1 MANPSKRWIDGLQFS
16 SLFWSPP
23 QDPQERKVQIT
34 AYVEY
39 FGQFTSEQFP
49 EDIAELIRSRY
60 PSKEQR
66 LVDDVLATFVLH
78 HPEHGHAVILPIIS
92 GIIDGILNEYSEQ
105 WALACGEILRIL
117 THYNRPIYKMEPQ
130 NSEPDRSHSSSQART
145 SESVDGEPSFHIPL
159 MQQERKPLRPLS
171 PWITDILIAA
181 PLGIRSDYF
190 RWCSGVM
197 GKYAAG
203 DLKPATTAVSRGSG
217 KHPQLMPSTPRWA
230 VANGAGVI
238 LSVCDEEV
246 ARYETVSLTAAAV
259 PALLLPPP
267 TTALDEHLVAGLP
280 ALEPYARLFH
290 RYYAIATPSATQRL
304 LLGLLEAPPSW
315 APDALDAAVQL
326 VELLRAAEDYATG
339 IRLPRNWMHLHFL
352 RAIGTAMSM
361 RAGIA
366 ADAAAALL
374 FRILSQPALLFPP
387 IRQVEGVEV
396 QHEPSGGYISCYRK
410 QIEVPAAEATIEATA
425 QGIASMLCAHGPE
438 VEWRICTIWEAA
450 YGLIPLSSS
459 AVDLPEII
467 VSTPLQPPILSWN
480 LYIPLL
486 KVLEYLPRGSPSEA
500 CLMKIFVAT
509 VEAILQRT
517 FPPESSREQTRKTR
531 YSIGSASKNLAV
543 AELRTMVHSL
553 FLEACASIE
562 LASRLL
568 FVVLTVC
575 VSHEAQFHGS
585 KRPRGEESFPPD
597 DGIEESQ
604 AQSEK
609 LKDVKPRKA
618 KKQGP
623 VAAFDSY
630 VLAAVCALAC
640 ELQLFP
646 LVTRG
651 NNHSTSIDVQA
662 TVNPVKVNGSSIEY
676 RHGVDSAIHHTH
688 RILAIL
694 EALFSLKPSSVGT
707 SWGYSSNEIVA
718 AAMVAAHVSEL
729 FRRSKACMYALSVL
743 MRCKWDNEIYSRA
756 SSLYNLIDIHS
767 KAVASIVNKAEPL
780 EAQLISAPVR
790 KTSPCLDDRKQNK
803 CSSATCFDPGQ
814 SSTSALEDSTHSDN
828 NFRCERLLASNAGS
842 GNSLG
847 KGITSLPLDASD
859 LANFLTRDR
868 HIGFNCS
875 AQILLRSVLVEQ
887 EICFSVVSL
896 LWHKMIAAP
905 ETQPSAE
912 STSAQQGWRQVV
924 DALCNVVSASPTKAA
939 TAVVLQADREL
950 QPWIAK
956 DDDQGQKMWRINQR
970 IVKLIVELM
979 RNHDSPE
986 SLVIVA
992 SASDL
997 LLRATDGMLVDG
1009 EACTL
1014 PQLELLEAT
1023 ARAVQ
1028 PVLEWGES
1036 GLAVAD
1042 GLSNLLKCRLPATTR
1057 CLSHTSAHVRALSTS
1072 VLRNILHI
1080 GSIKSKT
1087 KVEIT
1092 SMHGPSY
1099 QYFNIGSI
1107 DWQTD
1112 IGKCLTWEAYSQLA
1126 RGMPIQ
1132 SLDAAAKELGS
1143 NQSPRGSSLSPNL
1156 LIPRKMSLVANEDFQ
1171 HILRVLNT
1179 NVDGKQKIMFA
1190 MTSIKGIGRR
1200 FANIVCKKADV
1211 DMNKRAGEL
1220 TAQELDNLMTIVANP
1235 RQFKIPDWFLNRQKD
1250 YKDGK
1255 YSQVVSNALDMK
1267 LRDDLERLKKIRNHR
1282 GLRHYWGLRVRGQ
1295 HTKTTGRRGKTVGV
1309 SKKR

>member
-1 MANPSKRWIDGLQFS
+1 MASSYEKWIDGLQYS
-16 SLFWSPP
+16 SLFWPLP
-23 QDPQERKVQIT
+23 QDAQQRKAQIT

-49 EDIAELIRSRY
+49 DDIAELIRNRY
-60 PSKEQR
+60 PSKEGR
-66 LVDDVLATFVLH
+66 LFDDVLAIFVLH

-92 GIIDGILNEYSEQ
+92 CIIDGTLEYDRSSPPFASFISLVCPSSENEYSEQ

-117 THYNRPIYKMEPQ
+117 THYNRPIYKVEQ
-130 NSEPDRSHSSSQART
+130 KLSEADRSDSGNLATT
-145 SESVDGEPSFHIPL
+145 SNSPNRDVQP
-159 MQQERKPLRPLS
+159 ERKTLRPLS
-171 PWITDILIAA
+171 PWITDILLAA

-190 RWCSGVM
+190 RWCGGVT

-203 DLKPATTAVSRGSG
+203 ELKPPSTTSRGSG

-246 ARYETVSLTAAAV
+246 ARYETATLTAAAV

-267 TTALDEHLVAGLP
+267 TTAMDEHLVAGLP

-290 RYYAIATPSATQRL
+290 RYYAIASPSATQRL

-326 VELLRAAEDYATG
+326 VELLRAAEDYASG
-339 IRLPRNWMHLHFL
+339 MRLPRNWMHLHFL

-387 IRQVEGVEV
+387 LRQVEGVEV
-396 QHEPSGGYISCYRK
+396 QHELLDGYNSRYRK
-410 QIEVPAAEATIEATA
+410 QIEAPAAEATIEATA

-467 VSTPLQPPILSWN
+467 VATPLQPPILSWS

-517 FPPESSREQTRKTR
+517 FPPESSREEIRKTR
-531 YSIGSASKNLAV
+531 YVLGIGSASKNLAV

-553 FLEACASIE
+553 FLESCASVE

-575 VSHEAQFHGS
+575 VGHEAQPKGS
-585 KRPRGEESFPPD
+585 KRPRGENNYTPD
-597 DGIEESQ
+597 EISKDLQLVSSSQ
-604 AQSEK
+604 REK
-609 LKDVKPRKA
+609 IRKT

-623 VAAFDSY
+623 IAAFDSY

-646 LVTRG
+646 LISKG
-651 NNHSTSIDVQA
+651 SNHFDYKDRHDVA
-662 TVNPVKVNGSSIEY
+662 KTAKINGSSTVLRNGLDAAV
-676 RHGVDSAIHHTH
+676 RHTQ

-707 SWGYSSNEIVA
+707 SWSYSSNEIVA
-718 AAMVAAHVSEL
+718 AAMVAAHISEL
-729 FRRSKACMYALSVL
+729 FRRSKACMHALSVL
-743 MRCKWDNEIYSRA
+743 MRCKLDNEIHSRA

-767 KAVASIVNKAEPL
+767 KAVASIVIKAEPL
-780 EAQLISAPVR
+780 EAHLMNGLVWKDSPVCINGKKQKR
-790 KTSPCLDDRKQNK
+790 CSNTIRTDSEEPSSSHCDNSEESGTSLNSEKA
-803 CSSATCFDPGQ
+803 SHLTEG
-814 SSTSALEDSTHSDN
+814 TEDLT
-828 NFRCERLLASNAGS
+828 
-842 GNSLG
+842 G
-847 KGITSLPLDASD
+847 KGITNFPLDASD
-859 LANFLTRDR
+859 LANFLTMDR

-875 AQILLRSVLVEQ
+875 AKVLLRSVLAEKQ
-887 EICFSVVSL
+887 ELCFSVVSL
-896 LWHKMIAAP
+896 LWHKLIVSP
-905 ETQPSAE
+905 ETQPIAE

-924 DALCNVVSASPTKAA
+924 DALCNVVSASPAKAA
-939 TAVVLQADREL
+939 TAVVLQAEREL

-979 RNHDSPE
+979 RNHDTPE
-986 SLVIVA
+986 SLVILA

-1023 ARAVQ
+1023 ARSIQ
-1028 PVLEWGES
+1028 LVLGWGET
-1036 GLAVAD
+1036 GLTVTD
-1042 GLSNLLKCRLPATTR
+1042 GLSNLLKCRLPATIR
-1057 CLSHTSAHVRALSTS
+1057 CLSHPSAHVRALSTS
-1072 VLRNILHI
+1072 VLRDILHS
-1080 GSIKSKT
+1080 GSAKSSPKQVDIKRIQDAT
-1087 KVEIT
+1087 NEYLDVVGT
-1092 SMHGPSY
+1092 
-1099 QYFNIGSI
+1099 I
-1107 DWQTD
+1107 DWQAD
-1112 IGKCLTWEAYSQLA
+1112 IEKCLTWEAQSRLA
-1126 RGMPIQ
+1126 TGMPNQ
-1132 SLDAAAKELGS
+1132 FLDTAAKELGCT
-1143 NQSPRGSSLSPNL
+1143 
-1156 LIPRKMSLVANEDFQ
+1156 I
-1171 HILRVLNT
+1171 
-1179 NVDGKQKIMFA
+1179 
-1190 MTSIKGIGRR
+1190 SI
-1200 FANIVCKKADV
+1200 
-1211 DMNKRAGEL
+1211 
-1220 TAQELDNLMTIVANP
+1220 
-1235 RQFKIPDWFLNRQKD
+1235 
-1250 YKDGK
+1250 
-1255 YSQVVSNALDMK
+1255 
-1267 LRDDLERLKKIRNHR
+1267 
-1282 GLRHYWGLRVRGQ
+1282 RHL
-1295 HTKTTGRRGKTVGV
+1295 
-1309 SKKR
+1309 

>member
-1 MANPSKRWIDGLQFS
+1 MAVSIERWIDGLQFS
-16 SLFWSPP
+16 SLFWPPP
-23 QDPQERKVQIT
+23 QVAQQKKAQVT
-34 AYVEY
+34 AYVDY

-49 EDIAELIRSRY
+49 DDISELVRNHY
-60 PSKEQR
+60 PSKEHR
-66 LVDDVLATFVLH
+66 LFDDVLATFVLH
-78 HPEHGHAVILPIIS
+78 HPEHGHAVVLPIIS
-92 GIIDGILNEYSEQ
+92 CIIDGTLVYDRTSPPFASFISLVCPSNENEYSDQ

-117 THYNRPIYKMEPQ
+117 THYNRPIYKVERHY
-130 NSEPDRSHSSSQART
+130 SETERISSGSEATTSH
-145 SESVDGEPSFHIPL
+145 SVDGESSSTPPA
-159 MQQERKPLRPLS
+159 QQERKPIRPLS
-171 PWITDILIAA
+171 PWITDILLAA

-203 DLKPATTAVSRGSG
+203 ELKPPTTASRGSG

-246 ARYETVSLTAAAV
+246 ARYETATLTAVAV

-326 VELLRAAEDYATG
+326 VELLRAAEDYASG

-374 FRILSQPALLFPP
+374 FRVLSQPALLFPP
-387 IRQVEGVEV
+387 VRQVEGVDV
-396 QHEPSGGYISCYRK
+396 QHGPLGGYISSYRK

-425 QGIASMLCAHGPE
+425 QGIASMLCAHGPD

-467 VSTPLQPPILSWN
+467 VAAPLQPPVLSWN

-517 FPPESSREQTRKTR
+517 FPPESYMEQNRKAR
-531 YSIGSASKNLAV
+531 YFSGIGSASKNLAV

-553 FLEACASIE
+553 FLESCASVE

-575 VSHEAQFHGS
+575 VSHEAQSNRS
-585 KRPRGEESFPPD
+585 KRARVEESFLPD
-597 DGIEESQ
+597 EITEDLHDLSDKQREI
-604 AQSEK
+604 K
-609 LKDVKPRKA
+609 NKRV

-623 VAAFDSY
+623 VPAFDSY
-630 VLAAVCALAC
+630 VLAAICALAC

-646 LVTRG
+646 FISKGG
-651 NNHSTSIDVQA
+651 NHLHSKDVKNGAKPVKINGSCNELKSSID
-662 TVNPVKVNGSSIEY
+662 
-676 RHGVDSAIHHTH
+676 SAVCHTR

-694 EALFSLKPSSVGT
+694 EALFSLEPSSVGT
-707 SWGYSSNEIVA
+707 SWSYSSNEIVA

-729 FRRSKACMYALSVL
+729 FRRSKACMHALSVL
-743 MRCKWDNEIYSRA
+743 MRCKWDNEIYTRA

-780 EAQLISAPVR
+780 EAHLKHAPGWKNSPTSSDAR
-790 KTSPCLDDRKQNK
+790 KRDRNENGRCLN
-803 CSSATCFDPGQ
+803 SGQ
-814 SSTSALEDSTHSDN
+814 SSLLKGKDSSHSESKYKSESASHSN
-828 NFRCERLLASNAGS
+828 EGS
-842 GNSLG
+842 GNTLG
-847 KGITSLPLDASD
+847 KGVANFPLDASD
-859 LANFLTRDR
+859 LANFLTKDR
-868 HIGFNCS
+868 HIVFSCS
-875 AQILLRSVLVEQ
+875 AQVFLGSMLAEKQ
-887 EICFSVVSL
+887 ELCFSVVSL
-896 LWHKMIAAP
+896 LWHKLIAAP
-905 ETQPSAE
+905 ETKPTAE

-924 DALCNVVSASPTKAA
+924 DALCNVVTASPTKAA
-939 TAVVLQADREL
+939 TAVVLQAEKEL

-956 DDDQGQKMWRINQR
+956 DDSQKIWRINQR

-986 SLVIVA
+986 SLVILA

-1028 PVLEWGES
+1028 PVLELGES
-1036 GLAVAD
+1036 GLAIAD
-1042 GLSNLLKCRLPATTR
+1042 GLSNLLKCRLPATIR
-1057 CLSHTSAHVRALSTS
+1057 CLSHPSAHVRALSTS
-1072 VLRNILHI
+1072 VLRDILHT
-1080 GSIKSKT
+1080 GTIKTNSKP
-1087 KVEIT
+1087 VELNGT
-1092 SMHGPSY
+1092 RGPSY
-1099 QYFNIGSI
+1099 RFFNPGVI
-1107 DWQTD
+1107 DWQAD
-1112 IGKCLTWEAYSQLA
+1112 IQKRLTWEAHSRLA
-1126 RGMPIQ
+1126 TGMPIQ
-1132 SLDAAAKELGS
+1132 FLDIAAKELGCTI
-1143 NQSPRGSSLSPNL
+1143 NL
-1156 LIPRKMSLVANEDFQ
+1156 
-1171 HILRVLNT
+1171 
-1179 NVDGKQKIMFA
+1179 
-1190 MTSIKGIGRR
+1190 
-1200 FANIVCKKADV
+1200 
-1211 DMNKRAGEL
+1211 
-1220 TAQELDNLMTIVANP
+1220 
-1235 RQFKIPDWFLNRQKD
+1235 
-1250 YKDGK
+1250 
-1255 YSQVVSNALDMK
+1255 
-1267 LRDDLERLKKIRNHR
+1267 
-1282 GLRHYWGLRVRGQ
+1282 
-1295 HTKTTGRRGKTVGV
+1295 
-1309 SKKR
+1309 

>member
-1 MANPSKRWIDGLQFS
+1 MISSVIDGTLVYDKTSPPFAS
-16 SLFWSPP
+16 FISLFCP
-23 QDPQERKVQIT
+23 Q
-34 AYVEY
+34 
-39 FGQFTSEQFP
+39 SE
-49 EDIAELIRSRY
+49 
-60 PSKEQR
+60 
-66 LVDDVLATFVLH
+66 
-78 HPEHGHAVILPIIS
+78 
-92 GIIDGILNEYSEQ
+92 NEYSEQ

-117 THYNRPIYKMEPQ
+117 THYNRPIFKTERQ
-130 NSEPDRSHSSSQART
+130 CSETERST
-145 SESVDGEPSFHIPL
+145 SGSHATTSNSVDGKRDRSCL
-159 MQQERKPLRPLS
+159 TQLERKPIRPLS
-171 PWITDILIAA
+171 PWITDILLAA

-203 DLKPATTAVSRGSG
+203 ELKPPITASSCGSG
-217 KHPQLMPSTPRWA
+217 KHPQLVPSTPRWA

-238 LSVCDEEV
+238 LSVCDDEV
-246 ARYETVSLTAAAV
+246 ARYETATLTAAAV

-326 VELLRAAEDYATG
+326 VELLRAAEDYASG

-366 ADAAAALL
+366 ADTAAALL

-387 IRQVEGVEV
+387 LRQVDGVEV
-396 QHEPSGGYISCYRK
+396 QHEPLGGYISSYRK

-459 AVDLPEII
+459 AVDLPEI
-467 VSTPLQPPILSWN
+467 VVATPLQPPLLSWN
-480 LYIPLL
+480 LYIPLV

-517 FPPESSREQTRKTR
+517 FPSESIRRQNRTR
-531 YSIGSASKNLAV
+531 YHSSLGSSSKNLAV

-553 FLEACASIE
+553 FLESCASVE

-575 VSHEAQFHGS
+575 LSHEAQFNGS
-585 KRPRGEESFPPD
+585 KKPRGEDSYLAEEM
-597 DGIEESQ
+597 IEELE
-604 AQSEK
+604 AMSERQKEEKNKK
-609 LKDVKPRKA
+609 L

-646 LVTRG
+646 LVSRG
-651 NNHSTSIDVQA
+651 SDHPISNNVRDTI
-662 TVNPVKVNGSSIEY
+662 NPVKINGSSHELQNGI
-676 RHGVDSAIHHTH
+676 DSAIRHTH

-707 SWGYSSNEIVA
+707 SWSYSSNEIVA

-729 FRRSKACMYALSVL
+729 FRQSKACMHALSVL
-743 MRCKWDNEIYSRA
+743 RRCKWDNEIHSRA

-767 KAVASIVNKAEPL
+767 KTVASIVNKAEPL
-780 EAQLISAPVR
+780 EANLILTPSWKDSLACFQSGKNGYCSTEQTSVSPSEVSAISKPDCESER
-790 KTSPCLDDRKQNK
+790 
-803 CSSATCFDPGQ
+803 SSHSNEASGY
-814 SSTSALEDSTHSDN
+814 AL
-828 NFRCERLLASNAGS
+828 
-842 GNSLG
+842 GNS
-847 KGITSLPLDASD
+847 IASFPLDASD
-859 LANFLTRDR
+859 LANFLTMDR
-868 HIGFNCS
+868 HIGFNCN
-875 AQILLRSVLVEQ
+875 AQILLRSMLTEKQ
-887 EICFSVVSL
+887 ELCFSVVSL
-896 LWHKMIAAP
+896 LWHKLIASP
-905 ETQPSAE
+905 ETQPCAE

-924 DALCNVVSASPTKAA
+924 DALCNVVSASPSKAA

-956 DDDQGQKMWRINQR
+956 DDDLGQKMWRINQR

-979 RNHDSPE
+979 RNHDRIE

-1028 PVLEWGES
+1028 PVLELGES
-1036 GLAVAD
+1036 GFAVAD
-1042 GLSNLLKCRLPATTR
+1042 GLSNLLKCRIPATVR
-1057 CLSHTSAHVRALSTS
+1057 CLSHPSAHVRALSTS
-1072 VLRNILHI
+1072 VLRDILHT
-1080 GSIKSKT
+1080 GSIR
-1087 KVEIT
+1087 
-1092 SMHGPSY
+1092 PSHKPPHMNGIHKHPY
-1099 QYFNIGSI
+1099 EYFNTEVT
-1107 DWQTD
+1107 DWLAD
-1112 IGKCLTWEAYSQLA
+1112 IEKCLTWEA
-1126 RGMPIQ
+1126 RGRLSHGMSINF
-1132 SLDAAAKELGS
+1132 LDIAAKELGCT
-1143 NQSPRGSSLSPNL
+1143 
-1156 LIPRKMSLVANEDFQ
+1156 I
-1171 HILRVLNT
+1171 
-1179 NVDGKQKIMFA
+1179 
-1190 MTSIKGIGRR
+1190 SI
-1200 FANIVCKKADV
+1200 
-1211 DMNKRAGEL
+1211 
-1220 TAQELDNLMTIVANP
+1220 
-1235 RQFKIPDWFLNRQKD
+1235 
-1250 YKDGK
+1250 
-1255 YSQVVSNALDMK
+1255 
-1267 LRDDLERLKKIRNHR
+1267 
-1282 GLRHYWGLRVRGQ
+1282 
-1295 HTKTTGRRGKTVGV
+1295 
-1309 SKKR
+1309 

>member
-1 MANPSKRWIDGLQFS
+1 MASSSERWIDGLQFS
-16 SLFWSPP
+16 SLFWPPP
-23 QDPQERKVQIT
+23 QDAQQRKAQIT

-49 EDIAELIRSRY
+49 DDIAELIRNRY
-60 PSKEQR
+60 PSKEKR
-66 LVDDVLATFVLH
+66 LFDDVLATFVLH
-78 HPEHGHAVILPIIS
+78 HPEHGHAVVLPIIS
-92 GIIDGILNEYSEQ
+92 CLIDGLVYDRSSPPFASFISLVCPSSENEYSEQ

-117 THYNRPIYKMEPQ
+117 THYNRPVYKVEQQ
-130 NSEPDRSHSSSQART
+130 NSETERSNGGNHATSSG
-145 SESVDGEPSFHIPL
+145 SVDRESCPTPSV
-159 MQQERKPLRPLS
+159 QQERKPLRPLS
-171 PWITDILIAA
+171 PWITDILLAA

-203 DLKPATTAVSRGSG
+203 ELKPPITASSRGSG

-238 LSVCDEEV
+238 LSVCDDEV
-246 ARYETVSLTAAAV
+246 ARYETATLTAAAV

-326 VELLRAAEDYATG
+326 VELLRAAEDYASG

-352 RAIGTAMSM
+352 RAIGIAMSM

-387 IRQVEGVEV
+387 LRQVEGVEV
-396 QHEPSGGYISCYRK
+396 QLEPLGGYFSSYRK

-450 YGLIPLSSS
+450 YGLIPLGSS
-459 AVDLPEII
+459 AVDLPEI
-467 VSTPLQPPILSWN
+467 VVATPLQPPILSWN

-509 VEAILQRT
+509 VEAILTRT
-517 FPPESSREQTRKTR
+517 FPPQSSREQTRKAR
-531 YSIGSASKNLAV
+531 YFSGLGSASKNLAV

-553 FLEACASIE
+553 FLESCASVE

-568 FVVLTVC
+568 FIVLTVC
-575 VSHEAQFHGS
+575 VSHEAQSKGS
-585 KRPRGEESFPPD
+585 KRPRDEESLPTD
-597 DGIEESQ
+597 DSNEPSQ
-604 AQSEK
+604 LTSEVQKNMKYRK
-609 LKDVKPRKA
+609 L

-646 LVTRG
+646 FISRG
-651 NNHSTSIDVQA
+651 SNHSSSKNARTLA
-662 TVNPVKVNGSSIEY
+662 KPVKLNGCNGSSSEFQSSF
-676 RHGVDSAIHHTH
+676 DSAVHHTH

-707 SWGYSSNEIVA
+707 SWSYSSNEIVA

-729 FRRSKACMYALSVL
+729 FRRSKACMHALSVL
-743 MRCKWDNEIYSRA
+743 MRCKWDNEIYTRA

-767 KAVASIVNKAEPL
+767 KAVASIVTKAEPL
-780 EAQLISAPVR
+780 EAHLQVPVWKDSLVCFDGKR
-790 KTSPCLDDRKQNK
+790 QNK
-803 CSSATCFDPGQ
+803 KLSIRCFDSGQ
-814 SSTSALEDSTHSDN
+814 SSASQCVESTHSDATIIT
-828 NFRCERLLASNAGS
+828 ERSSCSKEGS
-842 GNSLG
+842 GSTLG
-847 KGITSLPLDASD
+847 KDIAAFPLDASD
-859 LANFLTRDR
+859 LANFLTMDR
-868 HIGFNCS
+868 HIGFNFS
-875 AQILLRSVLVEQ
+875 AQVLLRTLLVEKQ
-887 EICFSVVSL
+887 ELCFSVVSL

-905 ETQPSAE
+905 ETQPSAV

-939 TAVVLQADREL
+939 TAIVLQAEREL

-956 DDDQGQKMWRINQR
+956 DDDQGQKLWRINQR
-970 IVKLIVELM
+970 IVRLMVELM
-979 RNHDSPE
+979 RNHDTPE
-986 SLVIVA
+986 SLVILA

-1014 PQLELLEAT
+1014 PQLE
-1023 ARAVQ
+1023 
-1028 PVLEWGES
+1028 
-1036 GLAVAD
+1036 
-1042 GLSNLLKCRLPATTR
+1042 
-1057 CLSHTSAHVRALSTS
+1057 VR
-1072 VLRNILHI
+1072 N
-1080 GSIKSKT
+1080 
-1087 KVEIT
+1087 
-1092 SMHGPSY
+1092 
-1099 QYFNIGSI
+1099 
-1107 DWQTD
+1107 
-1112 IGKCLTWEAYSQLA
+1112 
-1126 RGMPIQ
+1126 
-1132 SLDAAAKELGS
+1132 
-1143 NQSPRGSSLSPNL
+1143 
-1156 LIPRKMSLVANEDFQ
+1156 
-1171 HILRVLNT
+1171 
-1179 NVDGKQKIMFA
+1179 
-1190 MTSIKGIGRR
+1190 
-1200 FANIVCKKADV
+1200 
-1211 DMNKRAGEL
+1211 
-1220 TAQELDNLMTIVANP
+1220 
-1235 RQFKIPDWFLNRQKD
+1235 FL
-1250 YKDGK
+1250 
-1255 YSQVVSNALDMK
+1255 
-1267 LRDDLERLKKIRNHR
+1267 
-1282 GLRHYWGLRVRGQ
+1282 
-1295 HTKTTGRRGKTVGV
+1295 
-1309 SKKR
+1309 

>member
-1 MANPSKRWIDGLQFS
+1 MASSSERWIDGLQFS
-16 SLFWSPP
+16 SLFWPPP
-23 QDPQERKVQIT
+23 QDAEQRKIQTT

-49 EDIAELIRSRY
+49 EEIAELIRSHY
-60 PSKEQR
+60 PHKERR
-66 LVDDVLATFVLH
+66 LFDDVLAMFVLH
-78 HPEHGHAVILPIIS
+78 HPEHGHAVALPIIS
-92 GIIDGILNEYSEQ
+92 CIIDGTLVYDKSSPPFASFVSLVCPNSENEYSEQ
-105 WALACGEILRIL
+105 WALACTEILRIL
-117 THYNRPIYKMEPQ
+117 THYNRPIYKTEQQ
-130 NSEPDRSHSSSQART
+130 NSEFERSSSSSHATT
-145 SESVDGEPSFHIPL
+145 SDSRDGELSNMPL
-159 MQQERKPLRPLS
+159 VQQERKPLRPLS
-171 PWITDILIAA
+171 PWITDILLAA

-203 DLKPATTAVSRGSG
+203 ELKPPTIASSRGSG
-217 KHPQLMPSTPRWA
+217 KHPQLMLSTPRWA

-238 LSVCDEEV
+238 LSVCDDEL
-246 ARYETVSLTAAAV
+246 ARYETATLTAAAV
-259 PALLLPPP
+259 PALLLPPA

-290 RYYAIATPSATQRL
+290 RYYAFATPSATQRL

-326 VELLRAAEDYATG
+326 VELLRAAEEYATG
-339 IRLPRNWMHLHFL
+339 IKLPRNWMHLHFL
-352 RAIGTAMSM
+352 RAIGVAMSM

-387 IRQVEGVEV
+387 LRQVDGVEV
-396 QHEPSGGYISCYRK
+396 QHEPLGGYISCYRK

-425 QGIASMLCAHGPE
+425 QGIASVLCAHGPE

-467 VSTPLQPPILSWN
+467 VATPLQPPILSWN

-509 VEAILQRT
+509 VEAIIKRT
-517 FPPESSREQTRKTR
+517 FPPESSPENTRR
-531 YSIGSASKNLAV
+531 ARHLSGIGSASKNLAV

-553 FLEACASIE
+553 FLESCASVE

-568 FVVLTVC
+568 FIVLTVC
-575 VSHEAQFHGS
+575 VSHEAQSNGS
-585 KRPRGEESFPPD
+585 KKPRGEENYFPD
-597 DGIEESQ
+597 ESTEDLQ
-604 AQSEK
+604 
-609 LKDVKPRKA
+609 KDLRTRKVKR
-618 KKQGP
+618 QGP

-640 ELQLFP
+640 ELQLVP
-646 LVTRG
+646 LVSRSG
-651 NNHSTSIDVQA
+651 NHSKSKDAQILA
-662 TVNPVKVNGSSIEY
+662 KPAKINGNSNECKSSIE
-676 RHGVDSAIHHTH
+676 SAIHHTH
-688 RILAIL
+688 RILTIL
-694 EALFSLKPSSVGT
+694 EALFSLKPSSIGT

-729 FRRSKACMYALSVL
+729 FRRSKACMHALSVL

-756 SSLYNLIDIHS
+756 TSLYNLIDIHR

-780 EAQLISAPVR
+780 KAHLMHAPIWRDSIACSDGQKLHKCAKGGYFNPENASSSHCEASDQPEIHLKSEGA
-790 KTSPCLDDRKQNK
+790 S
-803 CSSATCFDPGQ
+803 CSDES
-814 SSTSALEDSTHSDN
+814 
-828 NFRCERLLASNAGS
+828 S
-842 GNSLG
+842 GNGLG
-847 KGITSLPLDASD
+847 KGIASFLVDASD
-859 LANFLTRDR
+859 LANFLTMDR

-875 AQILLRSVLVEQ
+875 AQFLLRSVLAEKQ
-887 EICFSVVSL
+887 ELCFSVVSL
-896 LWHKMIAAP
+896 LWNKLIAAP

-939 TAVVLQADREL
+939 TAVVLQAEREL

-979 RNHDSPE
+979 RIYDSPE
-986 SLVIVA
+986 SLVILA

-1023 ARAVQ
+1023 ARAIQ
-1028 PVLEWGES
+1028 PILRWGKS
-1036 GLAVAD
+1036 GLAIAD
-1042 GLSNLLKCRLPATTR
+1042 GLSNLLKCRLPATIR
-1057 CLSHTSAHVRALSTS
+1057 CLSHPSAHVRALSTS
-1072 VLRNILHI
+1072 VLRDFLHTSSFKSNIEQVERNGIHGSSLH
-1080 GSIKSKT
+1080 
-1087 KVEIT
+1087 
-1092 SMHGPSY
+1092 
-1099 QYFNIGSI
+1099 YFNIDAI
-1107 DWQTD
+1107 NWQAD
-1112 IGKCLTWEAYSQLA
+1112 IEKCLTWEAHSRLA
-1126 RGMPIQ
+1126 TGMPIQ
-1132 SLDAAAKELGS
+1132 FLDIAAKELGCT
-1143 NQSPRGSSLSPNL
+1143 
-1156 LIPRKMSLVANEDFQ
+1156 I
-1171 HILRVLNT
+1171 
-1179 NVDGKQKIMFA
+1179 
-1190 MTSIKGIGRR
+1190 SI
-1200 FANIVCKKADV
+1200 
-1211 DMNKRAGEL
+1211 
-1220 TAQELDNLMTIVANP
+1220 
-1235 RQFKIPDWFLNRQKD
+1235 
-1250 YKDGK
+1250 
-1255 YSQVVSNALDMK
+1255 
-1267 LRDDLERLKKIRNHR
+1267 
-1282 GLRHYWGLRVRGQ
+1282 
-1295 HTKTTGRRGKTVGV
+1295 
-1309 SKKR
+1309 

>member
-1 MANPSKRWIDGLQFS
+1 MSTSSSSSERWIDGLQYS
-16 SLFWSPP
+16 SLFWPPP
-23 QDPQERKVQIT
+23 QDAHQRKVQTT

-49 EDIAELIRSRY
+49 DDIAELIRNRY
-60 PSKEQR
+60 PSTEKR
-66 LVDDVLATFVLH
+66 LFDDVLATFVLH
-78 HPEHGHAVILPIIS
+78 HPEHGHAVVLPIIS
-92 GIIDGILNEYSEQ
+92 CLIDGTLVYDRSSPPFASFISLVCPSSEKEYSEQ

-117 THYNRPIYKMEPQ
+117 THYNRPIYKMEQQ
-130 NSEPDRSHSSSQART
+130 NNETEKSDSNHATSSGSINGDSCHTTA
-145 SESVDGEPSFHIPL
+145 V
-159 MQQERKPLRPLS
+159 QQERKPLRPLS
-171 PWITDILIAA
+171 PWITDILLAA

-203 DLKPATTAVSRGSG
+203 ELKPPTTASSRGSG

-238 LSVCDEEV
+238 LSVCDDEV
-246 ARYETVSLTAAAV
+246 ARYETATLTAAAV

-326 VELLRAAEDYATG
+326 VELLRAAEDYASG

-374 FRILSQPALLFPP
+374 FRVLSQPALLFPP
-387 IRQVEGVEV
+387 LRQVDGVEV
-396 QHEPSGGYISCYRK
+396 QHEPLGGYISSYRK

-450 YGLIPLSSS
+450 YGLIPLGSS

-467 VSTPLQPPILSWN
+467 VATPLQPPILSWN

-517 FPPESSREQTRKTR
+517 FPPETSREQTRKAR
-531 YSIGSASKNLAV
+531 YLLGMGSASKNLAV

-553 FLEACASIE
+553 FLESCASVE

-575 VSHEAQFHGS
+575 VSHEAQSSGS
-585 KRPRGEESFPPD
+585 KRPRGEESFQP
-597 DGIEESQ
+597 EENAEDSQ
-604 AQSEK
+604 LTSEMQSK
-609 LKDVKPRKA
+609 RRLRKV

-630 VLAAVCALAC
+630 VLAAVCALSC

-646 LVTRG
+646 FVSRG
-651 NNHSTSIDVQA
+651 SNHSSSKDTRAVSAD
-662 TVNPVKVNGSSIEY
+662 PVKLNGALNEFQSSL
-676 RHGVDSAIHHTH
+676 DSAVHHTH
-688 RILAIL
+688 RILSIL

-718 AAMVAAHVSEL
+718 AAMVAAHISEL
-729 FRRSKACMYALSVL
+729 FRRSKACMHALSVL
-743 MRCKWDNEIYSRA
+743 MRCKWDNEIYNRA
-756 SSLYNLIDIHS
+756 SSLYNLIDFHS
-767 KAVASIVNKAEPL
+767 KAVASIVTKAEPL
-780 EAQLISAPVR
+780 EAHLHVQVWKDSQVHFDSKKRNKSSSTNFCDSGEASSSQTEDSASACKIR
-790 KTSPCLDDRKQNK
+790 RERSPD
-803 CSSATCFDPGQ
+803 AGQ
-814 SSTSALEDSTHSDN
+814 SSGST
-828 NFRCERLLASNAGS
+828 FQ
-842 GNSLG
+842 
-847 KGITSLPLDASD
+847 KGISGFPVEASD
-859 LANFLTRDR
+859 LANYLTMDR

-875 AQILLRSVLVEQ
+875 AQVLLRSVLVEKQ
-887 EICFSVVSL
+887 ELCFSVVSL
-896 LWHKMIAAP
+896 LWHKLIAAP

-912 STSAQQGWRQVV
+912 STSALQGWRQVV

-939 TAVVLQADREL
+939 AAIVLQADREL

-970 IVKLIVELM
+970 IVSLIVELM
-979 RNHDSPE
+979 RNHDRPE
-986 SLVIVA
+986 SLVILA

-1014 PQLELLEAT
+1014 PQLELLDAT

-1036 GLAVAD
+1036 GFAVAD
-1042 GLSNLLKCRLPATTR
+1042 GLSNLLKCRLPATVR
-1057 CLSHTSAHVRALSTS
+1057 CLSHPSAHVRALSSS
-1072 VLRNILHI
+1072 VLRSILHS
-1080 GSIKSKT
+1080 GSIRPASNQI
-1087 KVEIT
+1087 ERNGI
-1092 SMHGPSY
+1092 HGPSY
-1099 QYFNIGSI
+1099 QYIKVDVL
-1107 DWQTD
+1107 DWQAD
-1112 IGKCLTWEAYSQLA
+1112 IEKCLRWEAHSRLVS
-1126 RGMPIQ
+1126 GMAIDY
-1132 SLDAAAKELGS
+1132 LDTAAKELGCT
-1143 NQSPRGSSLSPNL
+1143 
-1156 LIPRKMSLVANEDFQ
+1156 IP
-1171 HILRVLNT
+1171 I
-1179 NVDGKQKIMFA
+1179 
-1190 MTSIKGIGRR
+1190 
-1200 FANIVCKKADV
+1200 
-1211 DMNKRAGEL
+1211 
-1220 TAQELDNLMTIVANP
+1220 
-1235 RQFKIPDWFLNRQKD
+1235 
-1250 YKDGK
+1250 
-1255 YSQVVSNALDMK
+1255 
-1267 LRDDLERLKKIRNHR
+1267 
-1282 GLRHYWGLRVRGQ
+1282 
-1295 HTKTTGRRGKTVGV
+1295 
-1309 SKKR
+1309 

>member
-1 MANPSKRWIDGLQFS
+1 MATSSERWIDGLHFS
-16 SLFWSPP
+16 SLFWPPP
-23 QDPQERKVQIT
+23 QDAQQRKAQIT

-49 EDIAELIRSRY
+49 DDIAELIRNRY
-60 PSKEQR
+60 PSKEKR
-66 LVDDVLATFVLH
+66 LFDDVLATFVLY
-78 HPEHGHAVILPIIS
+78 HPEHGHAVVLPIIS
-92 GIIDGILNEYSEQ
+92 CLIDGTLVYDRSSPPFASFISLVCPSSENEYSEQ

-117 THYNRPIYKMEPQ
+117 THYNRPIYKMEQQ
-130 NSEPDRSHSSSQART
+130 NNETDKSGGNHATT
-145 SESVDGEPSFHIPL
+145 SGSINGTSCHTTLV
-159 MQQERKPLRPLS
+159 QQERKPLRPLS
-171 PWITDILIAA
+171 PWITDILLAA

-203 DLKPATTAVSRGSG
+203 ELKPPTTASSRGSG

-238 LSVCDEEV
+238 LSVCDDEV
-246 ARYETVSLTAAAV
+246 ARYETATLTAAAV

-326 VELLRAAEDYATG
+326 VELLRAAEDYASG

-374 FRILSQPALLFPP
+374 FRVLSQPALLFPP
-387 IRQVEGVEV
+387 LRQVDGVEL
-396 QHEPSGGYISCYRK
+396 QHEPLGGYISSYRK

-450 YGLIPLSSS
+450 YGLIPLGSS

-467 VSTPLQPPILSWN
+467 VATPLQPPILSWN

-517 FPPESSREQTRKTR
+517 FPPETSREQTRKAR
-531 YSIGSASKNLAV
+531 YLLGMGSASKNLAV

-553 FLEACASIE
+553 FLESCASIE
-562 LASRLL
+562 LSSRLL

-575 VSHEAQFHGS
+575 VSHEAQSGGS
-585 KRPRGEESFPPD
+585 KRPRGEESSQP
-597 DGIEESQ
+597 EENTEDSQ
-604 AQSEK
+604 LTSQMQSK
-609 LKDVKPRKA
+609 RRSRKV

-646 LVTRG
+646 FISRG
-651 NNHSTSIDVQA
+651 SNHSSSKDTLAVAADS
-662 TVNPVKVNGSSIEY
+662 VKLNGAINEFQSSL
-676 RHGVDSAIHHTH
+676 DSAVHHTH

-729 FRRSKACMYALSVL
+729 FRRSKACMHALSVL
-743 MRCKWDNEIYSRA
+743 MRCKFDNEIYTRA
-756 SSLYNLIDIHS
+756 SSLYNLIDFHS
-767 KAVASIVNKAEPL
+767 KAVASIVTKAEPL
-780 EAQLISAPVR
+780 EAHLHVQVWKDSLVHFDSKKRNKSSSIGFCDSGEASSSQYEESGSESKIR
-790 KTSPCLDDRKQNK
+790 RERSPN
-803 CSSATCFDPGQ
+803 AEQ
-814 SSTSALEDSTHSDN
+814 SSGSSFEKG
-828 NFRCERLLASNAGS
+828 LAGFP
-842 GNSLG
+842 
-847 KGITSLPLDASD
+847 TEASD
-859 LANFLTRDR
+859 LANFLTMDR
-868 HIGFNCS
+868 HIGFSCS
-875 AQILLRSVLVEQ
+875 AQVLLRSVLVEKQ
-887 EICFSVVSL
+887 ELCFSVVSL
-896 LWHKMIAAP
+896 LWHKLIAAP

-939 TAVVLQADREL
+939 AAVVLQADREL

-956 DDDQGQKMWRINQR
+956 DDDRGQKMWRINQR
-970 IVKLIVELM
+970 IVSLIVELM
-979 RNHDSPE
+979 RNHDRPE
-986 SLVIVA
+986 SLVILA

-1028 PVLEWGES
+1028 LVLEWGES
-1036 GLAVAD
+1036 GFAVAD
-1042 GLSNLLKCRLPATTR
+1042 GLSNLLKCRLPATVR
-1057 CLSHTSAHVRALSTS
+1057 CLSHPSAHVRALSSS
-1072 VLRNILHI
+1072 VLRSILHS
-1080 GSIKSKT
+1080 GSIRPAVSNQI
-1087 KVEIT
+1087 ERNGNN
-1092 SMHGPSY
+1092 GPSY
-1099 QYFNIGSI
+1099 QYLKVEVL
-1107 DWQTD
+1107 DWQAD
-1112 IGKCLTWEAYSQLA
+1112 VEKCLRWEAHSRLA
-1126 RGMPIQ
+1126 TGMAIHY
-1132 SLDAAAKELGS
+1132 LDTAAKELGCT
-1143 NQSPRGSSLSPNL
+1143 
-1156 LIPRKMSLVANEDFQ
+1156 I
-1171 HILRVLNT
+1171 
-1179 NVDGKQKIMFA
+1179 
-1190 MTSIKGIGRR
+1190 SI
-1200 FANIVCKKADV
+1200 
-1211 DMNKRAGEL
+1211 
-1220 TAQELDNLMTIVANP
+1220 
-1235 RQFKIPDWFLNRQKD
+1235 
-1250 YKDGK
+1250 
-1255 YSQVVSNALDMK
+1255 
-1267 LRDDLERLKKIRNHR
+1267 
-1282 GLRHYWGLRVRGQ
+1282 
-1295 HTKTTGRRGKTVGV
+1295 
-1309 SKKR
+1309 

>member
-1 MANPSKRWIDGLQFS
+1 MAATSERWFDRLQFS
-16 SLFWSPP
+16 SLFGPP
-23 QDPQERKVQIT
+23 PPDTLRRKAEIT
-34 AYVEY
+34 AYVDY

-49 EDIAELIRSRY
+49 EDVAELIRNRY
-60 PSKEQR
+60 PSEVKR
-66 LVDDVLATFVLH
+66 LFDDVLAMFVLH

-92 GIIDGILNEYSEQ
+92 CIIDGTLAYKSSGPPFASFISLVCPSSEEYSEQ

-117 THYNRPIYKMEPQ
+117 THYNRPIYKAEQQ
-130 NSEPDRSHSSSQART
+130 NNETERSSSGSHATT
-145 SESVDGEPSFHIPL
+145 SDNVDGESSHLPL
-159 MQQERKPLRPLS
+159 VQQEKKPIRPLS
-171 PWITDILIAA
+171 PWITDILLAA

-203 DLKPATTAVSRGSG
+203 ELKPPSTASSRGSG

-246 ARYETVSLTAAAV
+246 ARYETATLTAVAV

-326 VELLRAAEDYATG
+326 VELLRAAEDYASG

-387 IRQVEGVEV
+387 LRQVDGVEV
-396 QHEPSGGYISCYRK
+396 QHEPLGGYTSSYKK
-410 QIEVPAAEATIEATA
+410 QIELPAAEATIEATA

-467 VSTPLQPPILSWN
+467 VATPLQPPILSWN

-517 FPPESSREQTRKTR
+517 FPSESSREQNRKTR
-531 YSIGSASKNLAV
+531 YLFGMGPASKNLAV

-553 FLEACASIE
+553 FLESCASVE

-575 VSHEAQFHGS
+575 VSHEAQSNGS
-585 KRPRGEESFPPD
+585 KKARVDESFPPD
-597 DGIEESQ
+597 ESIEES
-604 AQSEK
+604 EK
-609 LKDVKPRKA
+609 MSGMQRDRTKMT

-646 LVTRG
+646 LISKGINRS
-651 NNHSTSIDVQA
+651 HSKNAKNVA
-662 TVNPVKVNGSSIEY
+662 KPAKVNVCTTEFRSS
-676 RHGVDSAIHHTH
+676 VDSAVCHTR
-688 RILAIL
+688 RILSIL
-694 EALFSLKPSSVGT
+694 EALFLLKPSTIGT
-707 SWGYSSNEIVA
+707 SWSYSSNEIVA

-729 FRRSKACMYALSVL
+729 FRWSKACMHALSVL
-743 MRCKWDNEIYSRA
+743 MRCKWDTEICSRA
-756 SSLYNLIDIHS
+756 SSLYNLIDFHS

-780 EAQLISAPVR
+780 EARLMQVPIWRDSLVCFEGR
-790 KTSPCLDDRKQNK
+790 KLTQGGNSRC
-803 CSSATCFDPGQ
+803 TIVGQ
-814 SSTSALEDSTHSDN
+814 PSALHCEDLSHSESKLKN
-828 NFRCERLLASNAGS
+828 VGVSRSNEGS
-842 GNSLG
+842 GNTFG
-847 KGITSLPLDASD
+847 KGVASFPLDASD
-859 LANFLTRDR
+859 LANFLTMDR

-875 AQILLRSVLVEQ
+875 AQVLLRSVLAEKQ
-887 EICFSVVSL
+887 ELCFSVVSL
-896 LWHKMIAAP
+896 LWYKLIAAP

-924 DALCNVVSASPTKAA
+924 DALCNVVSATPKKAA
-939 TAVVLQADREL
+939 TAIVLQ
-950 QPWIAK
+950 
-956 DDDQGQKMWRINQR
+956 
-970 IVKLIVELM
+970 V
-979 RNHDSPE
+979 
-986 SLVIVA
+986 
-992 SASDL
+992 
-997 LLRATDGMLVDG
+997 
-1009 EACTL
+1009 
-1014 PQLELLEAT
+1014 
-1023 ARAVQ
+1023 
-1028 PVLEWGES
+1028 
-1036 GLAVAD
+1036 
-1042 GLSNLLKCRLPATTR
+1042 
-1057 CLSHTSAHVRALSTS
+1057 
-1072 VLRNILHI
+1072 
-1080 GSIKSKT
+1080 
-1087 KVEIT
+1087 
-1092 SMHGPSY
+1092 
-1099 QYFNIGSI
+1099 
-1107 DWQTD
+1107 
-1112 IGKCLTWEAYSQLA
+1112 
-1126 RGMPIQ
+1126 
-1132 SLDAAAKELGS
+1132 
-1143 NQSPRGSSLSPNL
+1143 
-1156 LIPRKMSLVANEDFQ
+1156 
-1171 HILRVLNT
+1171 
-1179 NVDGKQKIMFA
+1179 
-1190 MTSIKGIGRR
+1190 
-1200 FANIVCKKADV
+1200 
-1211 DMNKRAGEL
+1211 
-1220 TAQELDNLMTIVANP
+1220 
-1235 RQFKIPDWFLNRQKD
+1235 
-1250 YKDGK
+1250 
-1255 YSQVVSNALDMK
+1255 
-1267 LRDDLERLKKIRNHR
+1267 
-1282 GLRHYWGLRVRGQ
+1282 
-1295 HTKTTGRRGKTVGV
+1295 
-1309 SKKR
+1309 

>member
-1 MANPSKRWIDGLQFS
+1 MAATSERWFDRLQFS
-16 SLFWSPP
+16 SLFGPPP
-23 QDPQERKVQIT
+23 QDALRRKAQIT
-34 AYVEY
+34 AYVDY

-49 EDIAELIRSRY
+49 EDIAELIRNRY
-60 PSKEQR
+60 PSEVKR
-66 LVDDVLATFVLH
+66 LFDDVLAMFVLH

-92 GIIDGILNEYSEQ
+92 CIIDGTLEYKSSSPPFASFISLVCPSSEKEYSEQ

-117 THYNRPIYKMEPQ
+117 THYNRPIYKVEQQ
-130 NSEPDRSHSSSQART
+130 NCEAERSSSGSHATT
-145 SESVDGEPSFHIPL
+145 SDSVDGESSHIPL
-159 MQQERKPLRPLS
+159 VQQEKKPIRPLS
-171 PWITDILIAA
+171 PWITDILLAA

-203 DLKPATTAVSRGSG
+203 ELKPPSTASSRGSG

-246 ARYETVSLTAAAV
+246 ARYETATLTAVAV

-326 VELLRAAEDYATG
+326 VELLRAAEDYASG

-387 IRQVEGVEV
+387 LRQVDGVEV
-396 QHEPSGGYISCYRK
+396 QHEPLGGYISSYKK
-410 QIEVPAAEATIEATA
+410 QIELPAAEATIEATA

-467 VSTPLQPPILSWN
+467 VATPLQPPILSWN

-517 FPPESSREQTRKTR
+517 FPSESSREQNRKTR
-531 YSIGSASKNLAV
+531 YLFGLGSASKNLAV

-553 FLEACASIE
+553 FLESCASVE

-575 VSHEAQFHGS
+575 VSHEAQSNGS
-585 KRPRGEESFPPD
+585 KKARVDESFPPD
-597 DGIEESQ
+597 ESIEES
-604 AQSEK
+604 EK
-609 LKDVKPRKA
+609 MSDKQRDRTKKT

-646 LVTRG
+646 LISKGT
-651 NNHSTSIDVQA
+651 NHAHSKNGKNVVKPA
-662 TVNPVKVNGSSIEY
+662 KVNVCTNEFQSS
-676 RHGVDSAIHHTH
+676 VDSAVCHTR
-688 RILAIL
+688 RILSIL
-694 EALFSLKPSSVGT
+694 EALFLLKPSTIGT
-707 SWGYSSNEIVA
+707 SWSYSSNEIVA

-729 FRRSKACMYALSVL
+729 FRWSKACMHALSVL
-743 MRCKWDNEIYSRA
+743 MRCKWDSEISSRA
-756 SSLYNLIDIHS
+756 SSLYNLIDFHS

-780 EAQLISAPVR
+780 EAHLMQGPIWRDSFVCFEGR
-790 KTSPCLDDRKQNK
+790 KLSQGGNNR
-803 CSSATCFDPGQ
+803 CSNVGQ
-814 SSTSALEDSTHSDN
+814 PSALQCEDSSHSVSKRKSDI
-828 NFRCERLLASNAGS
+828 ASCSNEGS
-842 GNSLG
+842 GNTIG
-847 KGITSLPLDASD
+847 KGVASFPLDASD
-859 LANFLTRDR
+859 LANFLTKDR
-868 HIGFNCS
+868 HIGFSCS
-875 AQILLRSVLVEQ
+875 AQVLLRSVLTEKQ
-887 EICFSVVSL
+887 ELCFSVVSL
-896 LWHKMIAAP
+896 LWYKLIAAP

-924 DALCNVVSASPTKAA
+924 DALCNVVSATPKKAA
-939 TAVVLQADREL
+939 TAVVLQAEREL

-979 RNHDSPE
+979 RIHDSPE
-986 SLVIVA
+986 SLVILS

-1023 ARAVQ
+1023 ARAIQ
-1028 PVLEWGES
+1028 PMLEWGES

-1042 GLSNLLKCRLPATTR
+1042 GLSNLLKCRLPATIR
-1057 CLSHTSAHVRALSTS
+1057 CLSHPSAHVRALSTS
-1072 VLRNILHI
+1072 VLRDILQAS
-1080 GSIKSKT
+1080 SIRPNPNP
-1087 KVEIT
+1087 VEIDGI
-1092 SMHGPSY
+1092 HGPSY
-1099 QYFNIGSI
+1099 KYFNLDVI
-1107 DWQTD
+1107 DWQGD
-1112 IGKCLTWEAYSQLA
+1112 IEKCLTWEAHSRLA
-1126 RGMPIQ
+1126 TGMQIKF
-1132 SLDAAAKELGS
+1132 LDTAAKELGCS
-1143 NQSPRGSSLSPNL
+1143 ISL
-1156 LIPRKMSLVANEDFQ
+1156 
-1171 HILRVLNT
+1171 
-1179 NVDGKQKIMFA
+1179 
-1190 MTSIKGIGRR
+1190 
-1200 FANIVCKKADV
+1200 
-1211 DMNKRAGEL
+1211 
-1220 TAQELDNLMTIVANP
+1220 
-1235 RQFKIPDWFLNRQKD
+1235 
-1250 YKDGK
+1250 
-1255 YSQVVSNALDMK
+1255 
-1267 LRDDLERLKKIRNHR
+1267 
-1282 GLRHYWGLRVRGQ
+1282 
-1295 HTKTTGRRGKTVGV
+1295 
-1309 SKKR
+1309 

>member
-1 MANPSKRWIDGLQFS
+1 MAGSCGRWIDGLQFS
-16 SLFWSPP
+16 SLFWPPP
-23 QDPQERKVQIT
+23 QDAQQRKAQIT

-49 EDIAELIRSRY
+49 EDIAELIRNRY
-60 PSKEQR
+60 PSKEKR
-66 LVDDVLATFVLH
+66 LFDDVLATFVLH
-78 HPEHGHAVILPIIS
+78 HPEHGHAVVLPIIS
-92 GIIDGILNEYSEQ
+92 CIIDGTVVYDRTSPPFASFISLVCPSSEFLQNEYSEQ
-105 WALACGEILRIL
+105 WALACGEILRVL
-117 THYNRPIYKMEPQ
+117 THYNRPIYKMEQP
-130 NSEPDRSHSSSQART
+130 NGDTERSSSGCDASASDSIDRQ
-145 SESVDGEPSFHIPL
+145 SIHIPL
-159 MQQERKPLRPLS
+159 AQKERKPLRPLS
-171 PWITDILIAA
+171 PWITDILLAA
-181 PLGIRSDYF
+181 PLAIRSDYF

-203 DLKPATTAVSRGSG
+203 ELKPPTTASSRGSG

-238 LSVCDEEV
+238 LSVCDDEV
-246 ARYETVSLTAAAV
+246 ARYETATLTAVAV

-326 VELLRAAEDYATG
+326 VELLRAAEDYVSG

-374 FRILSQPALLFPP
+374 FRVLSQPALLFPP
-387 IRQVEGVEV
+387 LQQVEGVEV
-396 QHEPSGGYISCYRK
+396 QPESFGDYGSSYKK
-410 QIEVPAAEATIEATA
+410 QREVPAVEATIEATA

-467 VSTPLQPPILSWN
+467 VATPLQPPILSWN

-517 FPPESSREQTRKTR
+517 FPPESSKEQTRKTR
-531 YSIGSASKNLAV
+531 YLSVIGSASKNLAV

-553 FLEACASIE
+553 FLESCASVE

-575 VSHEAQFHGS
+575 VSHEAQSNGNKKS
-585 KRPRGEESFPPD
+585 SGIATYPPNEV
-597 DGIEESQ
+597 IEDLQ
-604 AQSEK
+604 AISEK
-609 LKDVKPRKA
+609 QREMKTRKL

-623 VAAFDSY
+623 MAAFDSY

-646 LVTRG
+646 MISRAG
-651 NNHSTSIDVQA
+651 NHSSSKDVSHVA
-662 TVNPVKVNGSSIEY
+662 KPMKINGSTEEFQNGI
-676 RHGVDSAIHHTH
+676 DSAVHHTH

-694 EALFSLKPSSVGT
+694 EALFSLKPSSIGT
-707 SWGYSSNEIVA
+707 SWSYSSNEIVA

-729 FRRSKACMYALSVL
+729 FRRSKACMHALSVL
-743 MRCKWDNEIYSRA
+743 MQCKWDNEIYTRA

-767 KAVASIVNKAEPL
+767 KAVASIVDKAEPL
-780 EAQLISAPVR
+780 EAHLIHTPVWR
-790 KTSPCLDDRKQNK
+790 DALMGFDGKKQNQCK
-803 CSSATCFDPGQ
+803 NGVCFDSEQP
-814 SSTSALEDSTHSDN
+814 STSQSLYSDTKFNSERALHSN
-828 NFRCERLLASNAGS
+828 EGL
-842 GNSLG
+842 GNTLG
-847 KGITSLPLDASD
+847 KGIANFPLDASD
-859 LANFLTRDR
+859 LANFLTMDR

-875 AQILLRSVLVEQ
+875 AKVLLRSVLAEKQ
-887 EICFSVVSL
+887 ELCFSVVSL
-896 LWHKMIAAP
+896 LWHKLIAAP

-912 STSAQQGWRQVV
+912 STSAHQGWRQVV

-939 TAVVLQADREL
+939 TAVVLQAEREL

-979 RNHDSPE
+979 RNHDRPE
-986 SLVIVA
+986 SLVILA

-1023 ARAVQ
+1023 ARAIQ
-1028 PVLEWGES
+1028 PVLQWGES

-1042 GLSNLLKCRLPATTR
+1042 GLSNLLKCRVPATIR
-1057 CLSHTSAHVRALSTS
+1057 CLSHLSAHVRALSTS
-1072 VLRNILHI
+1072 VLRDILHT
-1080 GSIKSKT
+1080 GSITSNSKP
-1087 KVEIT
+1087 VNIN
-1092 SMHGPSY
+1092 GIRGAAY
-1099 QYFNIGSI
+1099 QYFSLDVI
-1107 DWQTD
+1107 DWQAS
-1112 IGKCLTWEAYSQLA
+1112 IEKCLAWEAHSRLA
-1126 RGMPIQ
+1126 TGMPIQ
-1132 SLDAAAKELGS
+1132 FLDTAAKELG
-1143 NQSPRGSSLSPNL
+1143 
-1156 LIPRKMSLVANEDFQ
+1156 
-1171 HILRVLNT
+1171 
-1179 NVDGKQKIMFA
+1179 
-1190 MTSIKGIGRR
+1190 
-1200 FANIVCKKADV
+1200 C
-1211 DMNKRAGEL
+1211 
-1220 TAQELDNLMTIVANP
+1220 TI
-1235 RQFKIPDWFLNRQKD
+1235 
-1250 YKDGK
+1250 
-1255 YSQVVSNALDMK
+1255 S
-1267 LRDDLERLKKIRNHR
+1267 
-1282 GLRHYWGLRVRGQ
+1282 
-1295 HTKTTGRRGKTVGV
+1295 T
-1309 SKKR
+1309 

>member
-1 MANPSKRWIDGLQFS
+1 MAATSERWFDRLQFS
-16 SLFWSPP
+16 SLFGPPP
-23 QDPQERKVQIT
+23 QDALRRKAQIT
-34 AYVEY
+34 AYVDY
-39 FGQFTSEQFP
+39 FGQFTSDQFP
-49 EDIAELIRSRY
+49 EDIAELIRNRY
-60 PSKEQR
+60 PSEVKR
-66 LVDDVLATFVLH
+66 LFDDVLAMFVLH

-92 GIIDGILNEYSEQ
+92 CIIDGTLAYKSGGPPFASFISLVCPSSEEYSEQ

-117 THYNRPIYKMEPQ
+117 THYNRPIYKAEQQ
-130 NSEPDRSHSSSQART
+130 NNETERSSSGSHATT
-145 SESVDGEPSFHIPL
+145 SDSVDGESSHLPL
-159 MQQERKPLRPLS
+159 VQQEKKPIRPLS
-171 PWITDILIAA
+171 PWITDILLAA

-203 DLKPATTAVSRGSG
+203 ELKPPSTASSRGSG

-246 ARYETVSLTAAAV
+246 ARYETATLTAVAV

-326 VELLRAAEDYATG
+326 VELLRAAEDYASG

-387 IRQVEGVEV
+387 LRQVDGVEV
-396 QHEPSGGYISCYRK
+396 QHEPLGGYISSYKK
-410 QIEVPAAEATIEATA
+410 QIELPAAEATIEATA

-467 VSTPLQPPILSWN
+467 VATPLQPPILSWN

-517 FPPESSREQTRKTR
+517 FPSESSREQNRKTR
-531 YSIGSASKNLAV
+531 YLFGMGPASKNLAV

-553 FLEACASIE
+553 FLESCASVE

-575 VSHEAQFHGS
+575 VSHEAQSNGS
-585 KRPRGEESFPPD
+585 KKARVDESFPPD
-597 DGIEESQ
+597 ESIEES
-604 AQSEK
+604 EK
-609 LKDVKPRKA
+609 MSDMQRGRTKMT

-646 LVTRG
+646 LISKG
-651 NNHSTSIDVQA
+651 INHSHSKNVKNA
-662 TVNPVKVNGSSIEY
+662 AKPAKVNVCTTEFRSS
-676 RHGVDSAIHHTH
+676 VDSAVCHTR
-688 RILAIL
+688 RILSIL
-694 EALFSLKPSSVGT
+694 EALFWLKPSTIGT
-707 SWGYSSNEIVA
+707 SWSYSSNEIVA

-729 FRRSKACMYALSVL
+729 FRWSKACMHALSVL
-743 MRCKWDNEIYSRA
+743 MRCKWDTEICSRA
-756 SSLYNLIDIHS
+756 SSLYNLIDFHS

-780 EAQLISAPVR
+780 EARLMQVPIWRDSFVCFEGR
-790 KTSPCLDDRKQNK
+790 KLSQGGSSR
-803 CSSATCFDPGQ
+803 CSIVGQ
-814 SSTSALEDSTHSDN
+814 PSALHCEDSSHSESK
-828 NFRCERLLASNAGS
+828 RKSVGASRSNEGS
-842 GNSLG
+842 GNTFG
-847 KGITSLPLDASD
+847 KGVASFPLDASD
-859 LANFLTRDR
+859 LANFLTMDR

-875 AQILLRSVLVEQ
+875 AQVLLRSVLTEKQ
-887 EICFSVVSL
+887 ELCFSVVSL
-896 LWHKMIAAP
+896 LWYKLIAAP

-924 DALCNVVSASPTKAA
+924 DALCNVVSATPKKAA
-939 TAVVLQADREL
+939 TAIVLQAEREL

-979 RNHDSPE
+979 RIHDSPE
-986 SLVIVA
+986 SLVILS

-1023 ARAVQ
+1023 ARAIQ
-1028 PVLEWGES
+1028 PMLEWGES

-1042 GLSNLLKCRLPATTR
+1042 GLSNLLKCRLPATIR
-1057 CLSHTSAHVRALSTS
+1057 CLSHPSAHVRALSTS
-1072 VLRNILHI
+1072 VLRDILQAS
-1080 GSIKSKT
+1080 SIRPNPNP
-1087 KVEIT
+1087 VEINGI
-1092 SMHGPSY
+1092 HGPSY
-1099 QYFNIGSI
+1099 KYFSLDVI
-1107 DWQTD
+1107 DWQAD
-1112 IGKCLTWEAYSQLA
+1112 IEKCLTWEAHSRLA
-1126 RGMPIQ
+1126 TGMHIKF
-1132 SLDAAAKELGS
+1132 LDTAAKELGCS
-1143 NQSPRGSSLSPNL
+1143 ISL
-1156 LIPRKMSLVANEDFQ
+1156 
-1171 HILRVLNT
+1171 
-1179 NVDGKQKIMFA
+1179 
-1190 MTSIKGIGRR
+1190 
-1200 FANIVCKKADV
+1200 
-1211 DMNKRAGEL
+1211 
-1220 TAQELDNLMTIVANP
+1220 
-1235 RQFKIPDWFLNRQKD
+1235 
-1250 YKDGK
+1250 
-1255 YSQVVSNALDMK
+1255 
-1267 LRDDLERLKKIRNHR
+1267 
-1282 GLRHYWGLRVRGQ
+1282 
-1295 HTKTTGRRGKTVGV
+1295 
-1309 SKKR
+1309 

>member
-1 MANPSKRWIDGLQFS
+1 MAGSCERWIDGLQFS
-16 SLFWSPP
+16 SLFWPP
-23 QDPQERKVQIT
+23 PLDAQQRKAQIT
-34 AYVEY
+34 AYVELL
-39 FGQFTSEQFP
+39 GQFTSEKFP
-49 EDIAELIRSRY
+49 DDIAELIRNRY
-60 PSKEQR
+60 PSKEKR
-66 LVDDVLATFVLH
+66 LFDDVLAMFVLH
-78 HPEHGHAVILPIIS
+78 HPEHGHAVVLPIIS
-92 GIIDGILNEYSEQ
+92 CIIDGTLEYDRCTPPFASFISLVCPDSENEYSEQ

-117 THYNRPIYKMEPQ
+117 THYNRPIYKVEYQ
-130 NSEPDRSHSSSQART
+130 NNEADRSSSGNHATTSSSK
-145 SESVDGEPSFHIPL
+145 DGGSCHAPVVQHD
-159 MQQERKPLRPLS
+159 RKPLRPLS
-171 PWITDILIAA
+171 PWITDILLAA

-203 DLKPATTAVSRGSG
+203 ELKPPTTASSRGSG

-246 ARYETVSLTAAAV
+246 ARYETATLTAAAV

-290 RYYAIATPSATQRL
+290 RYYSIATPSATQRL

-326 VELLRAAEDYATG
+326 VELLRAAEDYASG
-339 IRLPRNWMHLHFL
+339 MRLPMNWMHLHFL

-387 IRQVEGVEV
+387 LRQVEGVEV
-396 QHEPSGGYISCYRK
+396 QHEPMAGYISSYRK

-467 VSTPLQPPILSWN
+467 VATPLQTPILSWN

-517 FPPESSREQTRKTR
+517 FPPELSREQIRRTR
-531 YSIGSASKNLAV
+531 YLSGIGSASKNLAV

-553 FLEACASIE
+553 FLESCASVE

-575 VSHEAQFHGS
+575 VSHEAQSNGR
-585 KRPRGEESFPPD
+585 KKPRGEDNCPPD
-597 DGIEESQ
+597 EITEESQ
-604 AQSEK
+604 VVSENCREIRNGK
-609 LKDVKPRKA
+609 R

-646 LVTRG
+646 LISKG
-651 NNHSTSIDVQA
+651 NNHSDSRDVQDIA
-662 TVNPVKVNGSSIEY
+662 RPAKINGSSNEFQNSI
-676 RHGVDSAIHHTH
+676 DSAVRHTH

-694 EALFSLKPSSVGT
+694 EALFSLKPSSIGT
-707 SWGYSSNEIVA
+707 SWSYSSNEIVA

-729 FRRSKACMYALSVL
+729 FRRSKACMHALSVL
-743 MRCKWDNEIYSRA
+743 MRCKWDKEIHTRA

-780 EAQLISAPVR
+780 EAHLMNAPVWKDALVCFSGR
-790 KTSPCLDDRKQNK
+790 KRNA
-803 CSSATCFDPGQ
+803 CSTANCFESVRLSLQQFD
-814 SSTSALEDSTHSDN
+814 DSTHSKAPPQCEKASVLN
-828 NFRCERLLASNAGS
+828 ENTGNTSGKSIANF
-842 GNSLG
+842 
-847 KGITSLPLDASD
+847 PVDASD
-859 LANFLTRDR
+859 LANFLTMDR

-875 AQILLRSVLVEQ
+875 AKVLLKSVLAEKQ
-887 EICFSVVSL
+887 ELCFSVVSL
-896 LWHKMIAAP
+896 LWHKLIAAP
-905 ETQPSAE
+905 ETLPCAE

-939 TAVVLQADREL
+939 TAVVLQAEREL

-979 RNHDSPE
+979 RNHESPE
-986 SLVIVA
+986 SLVILA

-1023 ARAVQ
+1023 ARAFQTLV
-1028 PVLEWGES
+1028 EWGES
-1036 GLAVAD
+1036 GLAIVD
-1042 GLSNLLKCRLPATTR
+1042 GLSNLLKCRLPATIR
-1057 CLSHTSAHVRALSTS
+1057 CLSHPSAHVRALSTS
-1072 VLRNILHI
+1072 VLRDILHT
-1080 GSIKSKT
+1080 GSIRPSSKQVDRNGIHT
-1087 KVEIT
+1087 
-1092 SMHGPSY
+1092 PY
-1099 QYFNIGSI
+1099 QFFNIGTI
-1107 DWQTD
+1107 DWQAD
-1112 IGKCLTWEAYSQLA
+1112 IEKCLTWEAHSRLA
-1126 RGMPIQ
+1126 TGLPIQ
-1132 SLDAAAKELGS
+1132 FLDTAAKELGC
-1143 NQSPRGSSLSPNL
+1143 N
-1156 LIPRKMSLVANEDFQ
+1156 I
-1171 HILRVLNT
+1171 
-1179 NVDGKQKIMFA
+1179 
-1190 MTSIKGIGRR
+1190 SI
-1200 FANIVCKKADV
+1200 
-1211 DMNKRAGEL
+1211 
-1220 TAQELDNLMTIVANP
+1220 
-1235 RQFKIPDWFLNRQKD
+1235 
-1250 YKDGK
+1250 
-1255 YSQVVSNALDMK
+1255 
-1267 LRDDLERLKKIRNHR
+1267 
-1282 GLRHYWGLRVRGQ
+1282 
-1295 HTKTTGRRGKTVGV
+1295 
-1309 SKKR
+1309 